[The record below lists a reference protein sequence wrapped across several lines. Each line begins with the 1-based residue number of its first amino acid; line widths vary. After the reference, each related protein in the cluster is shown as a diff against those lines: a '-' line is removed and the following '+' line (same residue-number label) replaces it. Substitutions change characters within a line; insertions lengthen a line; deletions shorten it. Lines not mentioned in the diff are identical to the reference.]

1 MLSKPLFA
9 SLRIVYYYD
18 IIDGVDFMPFGKTQ
32 NVVTAILKTL

>member
-9 SLRIVYYYD
+9 AYGLCTIM
-18 IIDGVDFMPFGKTQ
+18 ILIDGVDFMPFGKTQ